1 MRIILLGPPGAG
13 KGTQAAKIVNQ
24 FHIPHISTGEI
35 FRRIIREGTPL
46 GLAAM
51 EYIDQ
56 GLLVPDDLTLEIVN
70 DRLAQGDCAEGF
82 MLDGFPRT
90 VTQAT
95 ALDEELVTKGIS
107 LDKVINIEVRNELLV
122 ERITGR
128 RICKNCG
135 ENYHISFNPPKIE
148 DKCDVCGGELLH
160 RADDQEET
168 VKKRLEV
175 YTNQTKPLI
184 DHYKTKDIN
193 HTIDG
198 EQSIEKVFDDIKK
211 ILQGVYKQW

>member
-13 KGTQAAKIVNQ
+13 KGTQAAKIVNH
-24 FHIPHISTGEI
+24 FHIPHISTGQM
-35 FRRIIREGTPL
+35 FRKIIKERTPL

-56 GLLVPDDLTLEIVN
+56 GLLVPDALTLEIVN

-90 VTQAT
+90 VTQAR
-95 ALDEELVTKGIS
+95 ALDEELEAKGTL
-107 LDKVINIEVRNELLV
+107 LDKVLNIEVRNDFLI

-128 RICKNCG
+128 RVCKDCG

-148 DKCDVCGGELLH
+148 NKCDVCGGELIH

-175 YTNQTKPLI
+175 YNNQTKPLI
-184 DHYKTKDIN
+184 DYYSAKGLN
-193 HTIDG
+193 YTIDG
-198 EQSIEKVFDDIKK
+198 EQSIKKVFEDIKK
-211 ILQGVYKQW
+211 ILQGVYAQ

>member
-211 ILQGVYKQW
+211 ILQGVYKQ